1 MFHCEP
7 RATTVQELDRVSELS
22 KRLDMKGYESTTLS
36 AYKRT
41 PSLENSTWYKGILVS
56 QMAGTSDND
65 GAFDL
70 VVSKMR
76 RGTEPP
82 PHVHSRE
89 HEVFYILS
97 GAVIVYVDDKV
108 FRVSTGEFMFLPRGV
123 PHAFL
128 LESDEVHQLALVTP
142 GGFFDAV
149 NRMNSPAERL
159 EVPTDADTITYANAD
174 LTQTIEL
181 FEQYGLRFLT
191 AEEISTTM
199 PDYPMRTPAAAR

>member
-1 MFHCEP
+1 
-7 RATTVQELDRVSELS
+7 
-22 KRLDMKGYESTTLS
+22 MKGHELIALA

-41 PSLENSTWYKGILVS
+41 PALDNSTWYKGILNS

-89 HEVFYILS
+89 HEMFYILS
-97 GAVIVYVDDKV
+97 GELAVYVDRKV
-108 FRVSTGEFMFLPRGV
+108 FRVSASEFMFLPRGV

-128 LESDEVHQLALVTP
+128 LESDEVHQLTLVAP
-142 GGFFDAV
+142 GGFFDV
-149 NRMNSPAERL
+149 VSKMNAPAQRL

-174 LTQTIEL
+174 LTQTIDV
-181 FEQYGLRFLT
+181 FEQWGIRFLM
-191 AEEISTTM
+191 AEEIRATM
-199 PDYPMRTPAAAR
+199 PEYPTSGGMR

>member
-1 MFHCEP
+1 MKTDEV
-7 RATTVQELDRVSELS
+7 TELA
-22 KRLDMKGYESTTLS
+22 

-41 PSLENSTWYKGILVS
+41 PALENSTWYKGILTS
-56 QMAGTSDND
+56 HMAGTSDNG

-89 HEVFYILS
+89 HEAFYILS
-97 GAVIVYVDDKV
+97 GELTAYVDGKV
-108 FRVSTGEFMFLPRGV
+108 FRVSAGEFVFLPRGV

-128 LESDEVHQLALVTP
+128 IDSDEVHQLTLVTP
-142 GGFFDAV
+142 GGFFDVVAP
-149 NRMNSPAERL
+149 MTAPAQRL
-159 EVPTDADTITYANAD
+159 DIPRDADTITYANAD

-181 FEQYGLRFLT
+181 FKQHGIRFLT
-191 AEEISTTM
+191 AQEIRATM
-199 PDYPMRTPAAAR
+199 PEYPTPARVAMR

>member
-1 MFHCEP
+1 
-7 RATTVQELDRVSELS
+7 
-22 KRLDMKGYESTTLS
+22 MKGHEPIALA

-41 PSLENSTWYKGILVS
+41 PALDNSTWYKGILNS

-89 HEVFYILS
+89 HEMFYILS
-97 GAVIVYVDDKV
+97 GALAVYVDRKV
-108 FRVSTGEFMFLPRGV
+108 FRVSAGEFMFLPRGV

-128 LESDEVHQLALVTP
+128 LESDEVHQLTLVAP
-142 GGFFDAV
+142 GGFFDV
-149 NRMNSPAERL
+149 VSKMNAPAQRL
-159 EVPTDADTITYANAD
+159 EVPTDADTTTYANAD
-174 LTQTIEL
+174 LTQTIDV
-181 FEQYGLRFLT
+181 FEQWGIRFLVP
-191 AEEISTTM
+191 EEIRATM
-199 PDYPMRTPAAAR
+199 PEYPRRSDEAGRGIRRRP